1 VPGCGG
7 VLKNENGVEE
17 AVAEATTVSFPRLA
31 CVAMTWHRASVQT
44 VTLEEIH
51 RDPAILDRAIERC
64 ESLEIVAKGKVAGV
78 FLHTE
83 SESRSRRGFPISKGR
98 AVFGADRVAEIE
110 READLR

>member
-1 VPGCGG
+1 MGEPV
-7 VLKNENGVEE
+7 V
-17 AVAEATTVSFPRLA
+17 EATTAGFPCLA
-31 CVAMTWHRASVQT
+31 CVATTWHSAFVKT

-51 RDPAILDRAIERC
+51 RDPTILDRAIERR

-83 SESRSRRGFPISKGR
+83 SEGRSRRGFPISKGR